1 MRPPRALWYSGPVMP
16 AKPESA
22 HLKLL
27 NREQLTALL
36 EASSLL
42 TSTLDSRRVLNS
54 LMELTNRLLRTEASS
69 LLLIDERGKR
79 LVFKSTAGAKADEVL
94 RLTPDADK
102 GIVGWVIRN
111 RKPYVA
117 HDVTA
122 DAEWSREISEALGFP
137 TRSILCVPI
146 VSRNRLLGA
155 LEAINK
161 GGDGTFDAADIALLT
176 ALATHAAIAIEN
188 ARLHAELETDARN
201 MLDQI
206 RRRHTLVGAAPPMK
220 ALLETIRKVTP
231 TDSTLL
237 IRGESGTGKE
247 LVARTIHYGSPRR
260 AKPFTCVNCTLY
272 SETLIES
279 ELFGH
284 EQGAFTG
291 AAKRR
296 IGRFE
301 QGDGGTI
308 FLDEVGG
315 ISPEGQ
321 MKLLRVLQDREFE
334 RLGGSETIR
343 VDVRIIAATNEDLE
357 KAIAEGRF
365 REDLYYRL
373 KVIEITVPPLR
384 ERADDIPALV
394 AHFLAEHSAGGG
406 RTFAGAS
413 AEAMELLKAYRWPGN
428 IRELRNTVE
437 RAVVLGSGDTLLP
450 EHLPP
455 EITASA
461 AGRPGGLT
469 LEDAER
475 ERIAQALENAGGNKS
490 LAAKTLGISRNRLDR
505 KLKSYGGT
513 SPR

>member
-1 MRPPRALWYSGPVMP
+1 MP
-16 AKPESA
+16 TKPENA

-27 NREQLTALL
+27 DREQLTALL
-36 EASSLL
+36 DASSLL

-54 LMELTNRLLRTEASS
+54 LMELTNRLLHTEACS

-79 LVFKSTAGAKADEVL
+79 LMFKSTAGAKANEVMRFTL
-94 RLTPDADK
+94 DADK

-111 RKPYVA
+111 KKPYIA

-122 DAEWSREISEALGFP
+122 DAEWSHEVSEMLGFP

-146 VSRNRLLGA
+146 ILRDRLLGA

-161 GGDGTFDAADIALLT
+161 KDDGTFDAADVALLT
-176 ALATHAAIAIEN
+176 TLANHAAIALEN
-188 ARLHAELETDARN
+188 ARRHAELEADARN

-206 RRRHTLVGAAPPMK
+206 RRAHTLVGAAPLMK
-220 ALLETIRKVTP
+220 GLMETIRKVTP
-231 TDSTLL
+231 SDSTLL

-247 LVARTIHYGSPRR
+247 LIARTIHYDSPRR

-308 FLDEVGG
+308 FLDEVGS

-343 VDVRIIAATNEDLE
+343 VNVRIIAATNEDLE
-357 KAIAEGRF
+357 KAIAGGKF

-373 KVIEITVPPLR
+373 KVIEITAPPLR
-384 ERADDIPALV
+384 ERASDIPALI
-394 AHFLAEHSAGGG
+394 AHFLEEHSARGG
-406 RTFAGAS
+406 RGFAGVNP
-413 AEAMELLKAYRWPGN
+413 EAMELLKAYRWPGN
-428 IRELRNTVE
+428 VRELNNVIE

-455 EITASA
+455 EIA
-461 AGRPGGLT
+461 APSPEKRGGLT

-475 ERIAQALENAGGNKS
+475 ERIVQTLEGAGGNKS

-505 KLKSYGGT
+505 KLKAYGIA